1 MTEHSCIILDF
12 DTGDGF
18 RWSIEASAKVVKA
31 EPAFVRNGECL
42 CPGRAAFFEDEK
54 VIEVYEVSD
63 FNLLPDQGF
72 RMNFVEVDGAEQK
85 LIALLQ
91 SDESAM
97 KRIGE
102 MVLEDWLAGERR
114 D

>member
-1 MTEHSCIILDF
+1 MTEHSCTILDF

-54 VIEVYEVSD
+54 V
-63 FNLLPDQGF
+63 
-72 RMNFVEVDGAEQK
+72 VEV
-85 LIALLQ
+85 
-91 SDESAM
+91 
-97 KRIGE
+97 
-102 MVLEDWLAGERR
+102 
-114 D
+114 

>member
-54 VIEVYEVSD
+54 VVEVYEVSD

-72 RMNFVEVDGAEQK
+72 RMKFVEVDGAEQK

-102 MVLEDWLAGERR
+102 IVLNNWLAGERK

>member
-1 MTEHSCIILDF
+1 MTEHSCTILDF

-31 EPAFVRNGECL
+31 ESAFVRNGECL

-54 VIEVYEVSD
+54 VVEVYEVSD
-63 FNLLPDQGF
+63 FNLIPDQGF
-72 RMNFVEVDGAEQK
+72 RLNFVEVDGAEQK

-102 MVLEDWLAGERR
+102 LVLEDWLAGERK

>member
-1 MTEHSCIILDF
+1 MTEHRCTILDF

-18 RWSIEASAKVVKA
+18 RWSVEASAKVVKA

-54 VIEVYEVSD
+54 IVDVYEVSD
-63 FNLLPDQGF
+63 FNLIADQGF
-72 RMNFVEVDGAEQK
+72 RLNFVKVDGAEEK

-91 SDESAM
+91 SDEAAM

-102 MVLEDWLAGERR
+102 MVLDDWLAGDGRE
-114 D
+114 